1 MPRICSRVGP
11 QALRLVSPTPDPDLC
26 SAESPLIVGQA
37 PIVKKCAC
45 PIWQS
50 YGRVCHRSLRGL
62 PSNLQL
68 IGIFCMQLPFSAPA
82 ISARS
87 TPAHYYCSISISFA
101 GESISS
107 LHFLPLPPHGMGWD
121 GFCRH
126 RFTSV
131 LARASSVSSSWDPAS
146 ACCLD
151 MTHLDRRM
159 HRLHPTPANLS
170 ISFPARYTNL
180 RFIQMSHSPSPF
192 STLVPL
198 KLSCRHRHMSILV
211 TLPTV
216 PMSLSPST
224 PPALRLPPSH
234 PTHPSLPSHFQTPF
248 VFPDFISNYHQ
259 DFLFFFQPQTIQSY
273 GPRRIIHP
281 TSSVPF

>member
-1 MPRICSRVGP
+1 
-11 QALRLVSPTPDPDLC
+11 
-26 SAESPLIVGQA
+26 
-37 PIVKKCAC
+37 
-45 PIWQS
+45 
-50 YGRVCHRSLRGL
+50 
-62 PSNLQL
+62 
-68 IGIFCMQLPFSAPA
+68 MQLPFSAPA

-159 HRLHPTPANLS
+159 HLLHPTPANLS
-170 ISFPARYTNL
+170 ISFPARYT
-180 RFIQMSHSPSPF
+180 SP
-192 STLVPL
+192 TLHPDVPL
-198 KLSCRHRHMSILV
+198 PVSLLHSCPSQALLSSSSHLHPRD
-211 TLPTV
+211 P
-216 PMSLSPST
+216 SLSLP
-224 PPALRLPPSH
+224 LRLRSVSLHHIPLTRPCLLTFKPRSSSLHFPLISYPTTIKISFSFSNHKLFSLMAPVVSFIPLQASLSDFHIPMPS
-234 PTHPSLPSHFQTPF
+234 
-248 VFPDFISNYHQ
+248 
-259 DFLFFFQPQTIQSY
+259 
-273 GPRRIIHP
+273 
-281 TSSVPF
+281 

>member
-50 YGRVCHRSLRGL
+50 YGRVCHRSLREL
-62 PSNLQL
+62 SSNLQL

-159 HRLHPTPANLS
+159 HLLHPTPANLS
-170 ISFPARYTNL
+170 ISFPARYTSPTLHPDVPLPVSLLHSCPSQALLSSSSHVHPRDPTN
-180 RFIQMSHSPSPF
+180 RSYVAFPFHSACAPSPSITSHSP
-192 STLVPL
+192 VPAF
-198 KLSCRHRHMSILV
+198 
-211 TLPTV
+211 
-216 PMSLSPST
+216 SLSNPV
-224 PPALRLPPSH
+224 RLP
-234 PTHPSLPSHFQTPF
+234 
-248 VFPDFISNYHQ
+248 
-259 DFLFFFQPQTIQSY
+259 
-273 GPRRIIHP
+273 
-281 TSSVPF
+281 

>member
-1 MPRICSRVGP
+1 
-11 QALRLVSPTPDPDLC
+11 
-26 SAESPLIVGQA
+26 
-37 PIVKKCAC
+37 
-45 PIWQS
+45 
-50 YGRVCHRSLRGL
+50 
-62 PSNLQL
+62 
-68 IGIFCMQLPFSAPA
+68 MQLPFSAPA

-198 KLSCRHRHMSILV
+198 KLSCRHRHISILV
-211 TLPTV
+211 THLSLFHSACAPSPSIIFHSPV
-216 PMSLSPST
+216 PAFSLSNPV
-224 PPALRLPPSH
+224 RLPCTFPSFH
-234 PTHPSLPSHFQTPF
+234 IQLPSRFPFHFPTTNYSVLWPPSYHSSHFKRPF
-248 VFPDFISNYHQ
+248 LIFISQCRPSPGFVLH
-259 DFLFFFQPQTIQSY
+259 SS
-273 GPRRIIHP
+273 
-281 TSSVPF
+281 TSSISRAHYSSLHYSCQFRVHSFLVPNRSALSETPHGPASRWKRNC